1 MGGAAWTKE
10 EDYLLRKSVMQYGEG
25 KWHLIPLLAGLNRC
39 RKSCRLRWL
48 NYLRPNIKRGSFAED
63 EVDQIIELHRLFGNR
78 LPGRTANDVK
88 NYWNYH
94 LSRRFNSQDENKH
107 KQITRKNTNIHAKPN
122 SSTNSKSIREI
133 SQVKQQ
139 DISTSTAP
147 MEGSGQLVVEAE
159 CSDQQLQADE
169 DGTNGGNQN
178 FEAKNLCDE
187 DFKIQDVRDDR
198 IEGFSQWDWDDW
210 ILGMDLWNGTL

>member
-1 MGGAAWTKE
+1 MKWI
-10 EDYLLRKSVMQYGEG
+10 KSLSSTDFLVT
-25 KWHLIPLLAGLNRC
+25 
-39 RKSCRLRWL
+39 
-48 NYLRPNIKRGSFAED
+48 
-63 EVDQIIELHRLFGNR
+63 
-78 LPGRTANDVK
+78 GRTANDVK